1 MSEQLIIAGFHR
13 SGTSLV
19 CQLLHRAGLFLG
31 DELLGATFSN
41 PNGHFEDA
49 EVVEL
54 HERIL
59 ADNGRTWRVGEHF
72 APVLADS
79 HLECMRRLV
88 ERREARHRLWGF
100 KDPRVCLFLPLW
112 KHLLPRARVLL
123 VYRHFAEATR
133 SLARPRPRRSSSA
146 AAPGRSSGSS
156 GVSRTWP
163 SGCGSCT
170 TRPCSPSPGPTRRT
184 PSRCPWRWC
193 GAASRSCGL

>member
-59 ADNGRTWRVGEHF
+59 ADNGRTWRVG
-72 APVLADS
+72 
-79 HLECMRRLV
+79 
-88 ERREARHRLWGF
+88 
-100 KDPRVCLFLPLW
+100 
-112 KHLLPRARVLL
+112 
-123 VYRHFAEATR
+123 
-133 SLARPRPRRSSSA
+133 
-146 AAPGRSSGSS
+146 
-156 GVSRTWP
+156 
-163 SGCGSCT
+163 
-170 TRPCSPSPGPTRRT
+170 
-184 PSRCPWRWC
+184 
-193 GAASRSCGL
+193 